1 MSKLENYIVGIKE
14 VYEHALQVSAT
25 SKEEAIEIA
34 KEQVKAGCEGNFWMC
49 LTLGSD
55 EWNIYKE
62 DNDGIYNLMK

>member
-34 KEQVKAGCEGNFWMC
+34 KEQVKAGCEGNFEYS
-49 LTLGSD
+49 LL
-55 EWNIYKE
+55 
-62 DNDGIYNLMK
+62 